1 MSHTDNKSASGE
13 FARLDGLRQGYL
25 CRTETAFARYTLPR
39 VCPPDNYDANRD
51 ALQNDWQAVG
61 AQVVNHLTNRLMLTM
76 FAPSRPFIRL
86 EVPPAELAKIA
97 AALGQDP
104 SLQMEKMLAAKEQ
117 EASKELDVRGV
128 RPQIHEALTNLVVIG
143 DTLAHLTDTI
153 EVYNIRDYV
162 VARTPR
168 GTVSTAIIKTA
179 YCFQDLTPEAQEIIK
194 ARRPA
199 IRGDDPVTYYRWLKK
214 SGEKMTMTTWVDDLK
229 LPEEFDDSWPVDDCP
244 WKFWVW
250 NLRRKQHYGTGLV
263 EEYNGDFAAL
273 SVLSKAQ
280 LDAAIQASEFRWLVN
295 PAGQTNADDFEDSEN
310 GAVIPGIPEDVNAV
324 SAGKGQDLQTIR
336 SVHEDYVR
344 RIGRGFLLGSA
355 MTRDS
360 ERTTAT
366 EIQMMA
372 QELETG
378 LGGAYSRLAGG
389 PQKDIGK
396 WLLSA
401 VDLDIKGTK
410 IRMAV
415 ITGLD
420 ALSRNGDLSA
430 LRAALSDIG
439 AIGTLPPQILAF
451 VKLDAIVSTIFLGH
465 GLAPDKY
472 VKGEEQVQQEQAAAQ
487 QADTTQQATVAGAQA
502 GAQVA
507 ARDQTRQTQ

>member
-1 MSHTDNKSASGE
+1 MSQTNDKSAASE
-13 FARLDGLRQGYL
+13 FRRLDGLRQGYL
-25 CRTETAFARYTLPR
+25 TRALQFARYTLPR
-39 VCPPDNYDANRD
+39 VCPPDNYDANND

-86 EVPPAELAKIA
+86 ELPAAEIAKLAQ
-97 AALGQDP
+97 ALGKDP
-104 SLQMEKMLAAKEQ
+104 SGDIEKMLAAKEQ

-128 RPQIHEALTNLVVIG
+128 RPQIHEALTSLVVLGDALTYLG
-143 DTLAHLTDTI
+143 DTL
-153 EVYNIRDYV
+153 EVYGIRDYV

-168 GTVSTAIIKTA
+168 GVVSTAIIRTA
-179 YCFQDLTPEAQEIIK
+179 YCFQDLTEEAQAVIK
-194 ARRPA
+194 AKRPA
-199 IRGDDPVTYYRWLKK
+199 IRPDDPLTHYRWLKK
-214 SGEKMTMTTWVDDLK
+214 VGDRMEMSVWVDDVR
-229 LPEEFDDSWPVDDCP
+229 LPPEFDESWPLDECP

-273 SVLSKAQ
+273 STLSKAQ
-280 LDAAIQASEFRWLVN
+280 LDAAILASEFRWLVN
-295 PAGQTNADDFEDSEN
+295 PSGSTNADDFEDSEN
-310 GAVIPGIPEDVNAV
+310 GAVIPGIPEDVNV
-324 SAGKGQDLQTIR
+324 VTAGKAGDLQTIR

-378 LGGAYSRLAGG
+378 LGGAYSRMAAG
-389 PQKDIGK
+389 PQRDIGM
-396 WLLSA
+396 WLLAA
-401 VDLDIKGTK
+401 VEIDIKGTK

-420 ALSRNGDLSA
+420 ALSRNGDLAA
-430 LRAALSDIG
+430 LRAALADINQLG
-439 AIGTLPPQILAF
+439 VLPPQLVATL
-451 VKLDAIVSTIFLGH
+451 KLDAIVATIFLGH
-465 GLAPDKY
+465 GLTPDKY
-472 VKGEEQVQQEQAAAQ
+472 VKGAEQVAAEQEAERTAE
-487 QADTTQQATVAGAQA
+487 TNQQATVAGAQA
-502 GAQVA
+502 GANVA
-507 ARDQTRQTQ
+507 ARQQMQTEQ

>member
-1 MSHTDNKSASGE
+1 MAAPDSKSAASE
-13 FARLDGLRQGYL
+13 FLRLDGMRQGYL
-25 CRTETAFARYTLPR
+25 TRALTFARYTLPR

-61 AQVVNHLTNRLMLTM
+61 AQVVNHLTNRLGLTM

-86 EVPPAELAKIA
+86 EVPPAELSKLA
-97 AALGQDP
+97 AALGTDP
-104 SLQMEKMLAAKEQ
+104 TLQMEKMLAAKEQ
-117 EASKELDVRGV
+117 EASKELDVRGI

-143 DTLAHLTDTI
+143 DTLAHLSDVV
-153 EVYNIRDYV
+153 EVYGIRDYV
-162 VARTPR
+162 VCRTPR
-168 GTVSTAIIKTA
+168 GAVSTAIVKTA
-179 YCFQDLTPEAQEIIK
+179 YSFQDLLPDAQEIVK
-194 ARRPA
+194 ARRPS
-199 IRGDDPVTYYRWLKK
+199 IREDDPVCYYRWFKK
-214 SGEKMTMTTWVDDLK
+214 AGEKMTMTTWVDDLK
-229 LPEEFDDSWPVDDCP
+229 LPDEFSESWKLEDCP

-310 GAVIPGIPEDVNAV
+310 GAVIPGIPDDVNAV
-324 SAGKGQDLQTIR
+324 SAGKNGDLQTIR

-344 RIGRGFLLGSA
+344 RIGRGFMLGSA

-389 PQKDIGK
+389 PQKDIGM
-396 WLLSA
+396 WLLAA
-401 VDLDIKGTK
+401 VDLDIGGTK

-420 ALSRNGDLSA
+420 ALSRNGDLAA
-430 LRAALSDIG
+430 LRAALQDINLLQ
-439 AIGTLPPQILAF
+439 TMPPELRAV
-451 VKLDAIVSTIFLGH
+451 VKLDAIVATIFLGH
-465 GLAPDKY
+465 GLMPDKY
-472 VKGEEQVQQEQAAAQ
+472 TKGEKQVQQEAAAAR
-487 QADTTQQATVAGAQA
+487 QADTNQQATVAGAQA

-507 ARDQTRQTQ
+507 AREQTQPTQ

>member
-1 MSHTDNKSASGE
+1 MSPTDNKSAASE
-13 FARLDGLRQGYL
+13 FVRLDGLRQGYL
-25 CRTETAFARYTLPR
+25 TRAETFARYTLPR

-86 EVPPAELAKIA
+86 EVPPFELAKLA
-97 AALGQDP
+97 AALGTDP
-104 SLQMEKMLAAKEQ
+104 TLQMEKMLAAKEQ
-117 EASKELDVRGV
+117 EASKELDVRGI
-128 RPQIHEALTNLVVIG
+128 RPQLHEALTNLVVVG
-143 DTLAHLTDTI
+143 DTLAHLSDTI
-153 EVYNIRDYV
+153 EVYGIRDYV
-162 VARTPR
+162 VARSPR
-168 GTVSTAIIKTA
+168 GAVSTAIIKTA
-179 YCFQDLTPEAQEIIK
+179 YCFQDLTVDAQAVVK

-199 IRGDDPVTYYRWLKK
+199 IRDDDPVTYYRWLKK
-214 SGEKMTMTTWVDDLK
+214 AGDKMTMTTWVDDLK
-229 LPEEFDDSWPVDDCP
+229 LPEEFDDSWPLDACP

-310 GAVIPGIPEDVNAV
+310 GAVIPGIPEDINAV
-324 SAGKGQDLQTIR
+324 SAGKAGDLQTIR

-389 PQKDIGK
+389 PQKDIGM
-396 WLLSA
+396 WLLAA
-401 VDLDIKGTK
+401 VDLDIGGTK

-420 ALSRNGDLSA
+420 ALSRNGDLAA
-430 LRAALSDIG
+430 LRAALQDINLLQ
-439 AIGTLPPQILAF
+439 TMPPELRAT
-451 VKLDAIVSTIFLGH
+451 VKLDAIVATIFLGH

-472 VKGEEQVQQEQAAAQ
+472 TKSAEQVAQEQAAQRAEE
-487 QADTTQQATVAGAQA
+487 TNQQATVAGAQA

-507 ARDQTRQTQ
+507 AREQTQPTQ